1 MKSSQLL
8 LAIVLAVGI
17 SIPSTLLI
25 NRYLAPPTQI
35 VTVNLKQLVQDYAQ
49 SLQHAQG
56 GSHEDISLK
65 THQFEVLLRRELLR
79 YISDNNAVVLV
90 EPAVIEGAIDITP
103 TIKRQRAPVLLRASL
118 SQPQG

>member
-1 MKSSQLL
+1 MKPSQLL

-103 TIKRQRAPVLLRASL
+103 TIKQQLAPLLLRSSL

>member
-1 MKSSQLL
+1 MKPSQLL
-8 LAIVLAVGI
+8 LTIMLAVGI

-56 GSHEDISLK
+56 VSHEDIPLK
-65 THQFEVLLRRELLR
+65 TQQFEVQLKQQLLR
-79 YISDNNAVVLV
+79 YINDHNAVVLV

-103 TIKRQRAPVLLRASL
+103 TIKRQLAPLLLRPSL
-118 SQPQG
+118 SQSKG